1 MPFQRT
7 VRAANTRTSASGC
20 SEAGGRRPALERSA
34 LCQLTE
40 RSPNQYLAADR
51 PIGTASAN
59 SKTITN
65 LLTVG
70 ELRWKD
76 IGHIVGNLDNAIRR
90 PSLLFRG
97 WTLDPIL

>member
-7 VRAANTRTSASGC
+7 VRAANTRTSASEC
-20 SEAGGRRPALERSA
+20 SEAGGSRPALERSA

-40 RSPNQYLAADR
+40 RSPKQYLAADR

-59 SKTITN
+59 NKTITN

-70 ELRWKD
+70 RRLCWRN
-76 IGHIVGNLDNAIRR
+76 IGHIVGNLDNANNDAVVALPR
-90 PSLLFRG
+90 P
-97 WTLDPIL
+97 